1 MNAIVVTML
10 RRANARLL
18 RILCAVALCAVGTS
32 AAMAQED
39 LPGRVGRVADVGG
52 ELFLAPE
59 DKPDGWNTI
68 GLNYPITNGDNLW
81 VGNNGRA
88 EIDFG
93 GGQFRLGADTNLHM
107 SRLDDRQFAL
117 FVAQGLVGVRV
128 RSLDPGESARVDTP
142 NAQVVIVRPGLYR
155 IDVSDDRE
163 HTHVVVREGEVNVL
177 TAGGVQQVL
186 PGQSADIDG
195 ADARFATV
203 QNGIGSDGFDT
214 WVASRDRYYA
224 TARNGNNVSP
234 QMVGAA
240 DLAQYGT
247 WSQAP
252 DVGAVWYPND
262 VPNDWAPY
270 RNGYWVDVGGFGP
283 TWVDYAPWGYAPFH
297 YGRWA
302 YIGGRWGWSPGAY
315 VARPRWAPA
324 FVAWTGG
331 SGWSISAS
339 AGGPVYGWVP
349 LAWGEPYRPWWGRC
363 SYGCWERYNRPYAVN
378 VSVWR
383 PNSPPP
389 REYRNWN
396 QPGGITA
403 MSSTAFATRQ
413 PVQQNLVRVP
423 RDALATAP
431 VMVTA
436 PSVRIEPTRSA
447 VQRPVSAPPPASTF
461 ARQTPATGSPN
472 AFNRGTAPVDSSF
485 SRGRPAPTTPPPSSV
500 SRQSPSAS
508 PFTPSNPSAAVPP
521 SQPRSAPSTAVTTPQ
536 PGVRQPTL
544 SPQPQALPPQQQQ
557 AQQPGIRQPQ
567 ALPPQQQQQAQPGMR
582 QPQALPQTAPQ
593 ALPQPQQPSNA
604 MRSRQQPVP
613 PPQAVAPGT
622 PPQQF
627 QQQPTMRAA
636 PQPVPQVTP
645 QPMPQ
650 RVAPAPLPQPHV
662 APQVAPPQPQPRA
675 APQPQGQPQSRAVP
689 DQPDNPGANSGGER
703 RGR

>member
-1 MNAIVVTML
+1 MNATVVTML
-10 RRANARLL
+10 RRATRLV
-18 RILCAVALCAVGTS
+18 RILCAVALCAMGTG
-32 AAMAQED
+32 AALAQED

-59 DKPDGWNTI
+59 DKPDGWSAI

-142 NAQVVIVRPGLYR
+142 NAQVVIARPGLYR

-195 ADARFATV
+195 ADARNATV

-224 TARNGNNVSP
+224 TARNGNYVSP

-270 RNGYWVDVGGFGP
+270 RNGYWADVGGFGP
-283 TWVDYAPWGYAPFH
+283 TWVDAAPWGYAPFH

-302 YIGGRWGWSPGAY
+302 YVGGRWGWCPGAY

-331 SGWSISAS
+331 AGWSISAS

-349 LAWGEPYRPWWGRC
+349 LAWGEPYRPWWGHC

-378 VSVWR
+378 VAVWR
-383 PNSPPP
+383 PDSRAPTQ
-389 REYRNWN
+389 YRNWN
-396 QPGGITA
+396 NPGGITA
-403 MSSTAFATRQ
+403 VSSTAFATRQ
-413 PVQQNLVRVP
+413 PVQQNMVRVP
-423 RDALATAP
+423 RDMVATAP
-431 VMVTA
+431 VMA
-436 PSVRIEPTRSA
+436 APPSVRIEPSRSA
-447 VQRPVSAPPPASTF
+447 LQRPVNAPPPASTF
-461 ARQTPATGSPN
+461 ARQAPATGSPN
-472 AFNRGTAPVDSSF
+472 SFNRGTAPADSNF
-485 SRGRPAPTTPPPSSV
+485 TRGRQQPTAPPSSSV

-508 PFTPSNPSAAVPP
+508 PFTPPNPSVAAPP
-521 SQPRSAPSTAVTTPQ
+521 AQPRSAPSTAATTPQ

-544 SPQPQALPPQQQQ
+544 SPQPQALPQQQS
-557 AQQPGIRQPQ
+557 QPGIRQPQ
-567 ALPPQQQQQAQPGMR
+567 M
-582 QPQALPQTAPQ
+582 QPQAAPQAQ

-604 MRSRQQPVP
+604 TRSRMQPAP
-613 PPQAVAPGT
+613 APQAIAPA
-622 PPQQF
+622 PSPQF
-627 QQQPTMRAA
+627 QQQPTMRA
-636 PQPVPQVTP
+636 PQPVPQATP

-662 APQVAPPQPQPRA
+662 APPPTAQPQPRI
-675 APQPQGQPQSRAVP
+675 APQPPGQAQPQPRAVP
-689 DQPDNPGANSGGER
+689 DQPDAPSGNSGSGER